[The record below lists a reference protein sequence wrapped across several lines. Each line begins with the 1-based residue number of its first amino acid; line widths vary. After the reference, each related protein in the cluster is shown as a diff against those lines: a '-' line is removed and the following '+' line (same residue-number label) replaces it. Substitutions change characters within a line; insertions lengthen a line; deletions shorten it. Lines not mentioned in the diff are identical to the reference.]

1 MTFEYLNIL
10 GKLKENG
17 YNTFRIRKE
26 KIFSESV
33 LTKFRKN
40 QPVSILQLVKVCEL
54 TNCDISDIV
63 RLKK

>member
-10 GKLKENG
+10 EKLKENG

-33 LTKFRKN
+33 LTKFRKS
-40 QPVSILQLVKVCEL
+40 QPVSIIQLVKVCEL
-54 TNCDISDIV
+54 TNCNISDIIE
-63 RLKK
+63 LKK

>member
-10 GKLKENG
+10 EKLKESG
-17 YNTFRIRKE
+17 YNTFTIRKE

-40 QPVSILQLVKVCEL
+40 QSVSITQLVKVCEL
-54 TNCDISDIV
+54 TNCDISDIIK
-63 RLKK
+63 LKK

>member
-1 MTFEYLNIL
+1 MTFEYINIL
-10 GKLKENG
+10 ERLKESG

-54 TNCDISDIV
+54 TNCDISDIIK
-63 RLKK
+63 LKK

>member
-10 GKLKENG
+10 QKLKESG

>member
-1 MTFEYLNIL
+1 MTFEYLDIL
-10 GKLKENG
+10 EKLKESG
-17 YNTFRIRKE
+17 YNTFTIRKE

-54 TNCDISDIV
+54 TNRDISDIIK
-63 RLKK
+63 LKK

>member
-1 MTFEYLNIL
+1 MTFEYIKIL
-10 GKLKENG
+10 DRLKESG

-54 TNCDISDIV
+54 TNCDIPDIIK
-63 RLKK
+63 LKK

>member
-1 MTFEYLNIL
+1 MTFEYLNIIE
-10 GKLKENG
+10 KLKESG
-17 YNTFRIRKE
+17 YNTFTIRKE

-63 RLKK
+63 ILKK